1 MREIRFV
8 CATVSIIVVLYV
20 VLITVFRGQEDST
33 ESIDAIKHPATSSD
47 NYSGLH
53 PRLPP
58 KNALD
63 GVATMP
69 KAMYDRLVKDM
80 VVGEGG
86 WVTSLAVEV
95 LPKGHCF
102 LRSQST
108 VYPEATESAIIYIK
122 RRENGFFTDIS
133 QVSEKW
139 TPITKPASY
148 DLPIVELKVR

>member
-1 MREIRFV
+1 MKYLVIPILV
-8 CATVSIIVVLYV
+8 VGVLVAAYIYINNDNNIIDYATTRPPSAQQL
-20 VLITVFRGQEDST
+20 
-33 ESIDAIKHPATSSD
+33 

-53 PRLPP
+53 PRFPP

-148 DLPIVELKVR
+148 DLPIVELKIVR

>member
-1 MREIRFV
+1 MREIRLV
-8 CATVSIIVVLYV
+8 CATVSITAVLIV
-20 VLITVFRGQEDST
+20 VLITVFREQENST
-33 ESIDAIKHPATSSD
+33 ESVDAIKRPGVSD
-47 NYSGLH
+47 DYSGLH

-58 KNALD
+58 KNVLD

-69 KAMYDRLVKDM
+69 EAMYDRLVKDM